1 MVVMVGGGEVWTV
14 GAEGEEEK
22 EEESGMR
29 IFKTRTHHRGVV
41 GKNSENLQKE
51 AL

>member
-14 GAEGEEEK
+14 GAEEEEEK
-22 EEESGMR
+22 EESGMR

-41 GKNSENLQKE
+41 GNTIFC
-51 AL
+51 